1 MDASELD
8 QDPIAQLE
16 AWLAEARGVVPE
28 PGAMTLA
35 TADANGR
42 PSARIVILRGLDHGG
57 LTFFTN
63 RGSRKGEE
71 LGRNPRA
78 AVVFHWWALGR
89 QVRVEGAVEETT
101 SEESAAYWRSRSRD
115 SQLAAW
121 ASPQSEPLTGR
132 AELDARVAD
141 ADARFA
147 GMDVP
152 LPHHWGGYRIVPE
165 RIEFWTHRDSRLHDR
180 VRYVRTQAGWS
191 RERIAP

>member
-1 MDASELD
+1 VDASELD

-16 AWLAEARGVVPE
+16 AWLADARGVVPE

-42 PSARIVILRGLDHGG
+42 PSARIVILRGLDNQG

-63 RGSRKGEE
+63 RDSRKGDE
-71 LGRNPRA
+71 LRHNPA
-78 AVVFHWWALGR
+78 AALVFYWWQLGR

-101 SEESAAYWRSRSRD
+101 AEESTAYWRSRPRD

-132 AELDARVAD
+132 AELEARVAD
-141 ADARFA
+141 AEARFD
-147 GMDVP
+147 GMDFP
-152 LPHHWGGYRIVPE
+152 LPPHWGGYRVVPE

-180 VRYVRTQAGWS
+180 MRYVRTAAGWS
-191 RERIAP
+191 RERLAP

>member
-1 MDASELD
+1 VDASELD

-16 AWLAEARGVVPE
+16 AWLAEARAVVPE

-42 PSARIVILRGLDHGG
+42 PSARIVILRGVDHRG

-63 RGSRKGEE
+63 RDSRKGEE
-71 LGRNPRA
+71 LRRNPRA
-78 AVVFHWWALGR
+78 AVVFHWWELGR

-101 SEESAAYWRSRSRD
+101 MEESTAYWRFRPRD

-121 ASPQSEPLTGR
+121 ASPQSERLIGR
-132 AELDARVAD
+132 ADLEARVAD
-141 ADARFA
+141 AETRFA
-147 GMDVP
+147 GVNVP
-152 LPHHWGGYRIVPE
+152 LPPFWGGYRVVPE

-180 VRYVRTQAGWS
+180 VRFVGTEAGWS
-191 RERIAP
+191 RERLAP

>member
-1 MDASELD
+1 VDASELD

-16 AWLAEARGVVPE
+16 AWLADARGVVPE

-42 PSARIVILRGLDHGG
+42 PSARIVILRGLDNQG

-63 RGSRKGEE
+63 RDSRKGDE
-71 LGRNPRA
+71 LRHNPVA
-78 AVVFHWWALGR
+78 ALVFHWWQLGR

-101 SEESAAYWRSRSRD
+101 AEESTAYWRSRPRD

-141 ADARFA
+141 AEARFG

-152 LPHHWGGYRIVPE
+152 LPPHWGGYRVIPE

-180 VRYVRTQAGWS
+180 VRYVRTEAGWS
-191 RERIAP
+191 RERLAP

>member
-1 MDASELD
+1 MDANELD

-16 AWLAEARGVVPE
+16 AWLADARGVVPE

-42 PSARIVILRGLDHGG
+42 PSARIVILRGVDHEGF
-57 LTFFTN
+57 TFFTN
-63 RGSRKGEE
+63 RDSRKGDE
-71 LGRNPRA
+71 LRDNPLA
-78 AVVFHWWALGR
+78 ALVFHWCALGR

-101 SEESAAYWRSRSRD
+101 SEESTAYWRSRPRD

-141 ADARFA
+141 AEARFA

-152 LPHHWGGYRIVPE
+152 LPPHWGGYRVVPE

-180 VRYVRTQAGWS
+180 MRYVRTEAGWS
-191 RERIAP
+191 RERLAP

>member
-1 MDASELD
+1 MDTSELD

-16 AWLAEARGVVPE
+16 AWLTDARGVVPE

-42 PSARIVILRGLDHGG
+42 PSARIVILRGLDNQG

-63 RGSRKGEE
+63 RDSRKGDE
-71 LGRNPRA
+71 LLHNPA
-78 AVVFHWWALGR
+78 AALVFHWWQLGR
-89 QVRVEGAVEETT
+89 QVRVEGAVEET
-101 SEESAAYWRSRSRD
+101 SVEESTAYWRSRPRD

-132 AELDARVAD
+132 AELEARVAD
-141 ADARFA
+141 AEARFD

-152 LPHHWGGYRIVPE
+152 LPPHWGGYRVVPE

-180 VRYVRTQAGWS
+180 MRYVRTEAGWS
-191 RERIAP
+191 REQLGP